1 MTGKKRNAA
10 EGVYGRNRKMPPAG
24 SEGGGNTR
32 RREGLKSGRRS
43 LCVKGGCITF
53 TVARKTRRVNGGRQI
68 FTHFARSRQK
78 CWLGVTQL
86 GLKLLLLHAGVE
98 VDAGTYMAQVVAA
111 DIGNAGD
118 CPDVG
123 FHKGG
128 EPLAGTAER
137 VRKPPWLAMKPG
149 LFSLSFCCHLMSF

>member
-1 MTGKKRNAA
+1 MTGKKTPQRAFTG
-10 EGVYGRNRKMPPAG
+10 ETERCLPPGVK
-24 SEGGGNTR
+24 GGGNTR

-43 LCVKGGCITF
+43 LCVKGGLHHIYCSTKDA
-53 TVARKTRRVNGGRQI
+53 ARQWRATNLYA
-68 FTHFARSRQK
+68 FCTLPAK